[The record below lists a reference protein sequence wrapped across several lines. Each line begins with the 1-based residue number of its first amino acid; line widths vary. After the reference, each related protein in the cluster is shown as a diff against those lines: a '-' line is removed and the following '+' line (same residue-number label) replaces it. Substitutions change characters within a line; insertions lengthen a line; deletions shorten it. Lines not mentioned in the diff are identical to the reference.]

1 MKRMIVAGTAALAV
15 LLSGQAL
22 AQSAVEVELAPEQK
36 ARMKEYVVKEQI
48 APAQVRER
56 VTVGAVLPA
65 DVELRTAPSDW
76 GPCCARYRYVYA
88 ENRVVLVEPST
99 RQVVRIVD

>member
-1 MKRMIVAGTAALAV
+1 MKRTILAGTAALAV
-15 LLSGQAL
+15 LMSGQAL

-36 ARMKEYVVKEQI
+36 ARMKEYVIKERV
-48 APAQVRER
+48 APAPVKER

-65 DVELRTAPSDW
+65 NVELRTAPSDW

-88 ENRVVLVEPST
+88 DNHVLLVEPST
-99 RQVVRIVD
+99 REVVRIVD

>member
-1 MKRMIVAGTAALAV
+1 MKRTIIVGAAALAV
-15 LLSGQAL
+15 LMCGQAL
-22 AQSAVEVELAPEQK
+22 AQSAIEVELAPEQK
-36 ARMKEYVVKEQI
+36 ARMKDYVVKEQI

-56 VTVGAVLPA
+56 VAVGAVLPA

-88 ENRVVLVEPST
+88 QNRVVLVEPST
-99 RQVVRIVD
+99 RTVVRVVE

>member
-1 MKRMIVAGTAALAV
+1 MKRTIMAGATALAV

-22 AQSAVEVELAPEQK
+22 AQSVEVELAPEQK
-36 ARMKEYVVKEQI
+36 ARMKDYIVKERI

-56 VTVGAVLPA
+56 VKVGTVLPP

-88 ENRVVLVEPST
+88 ENHVLLVEPST
-99 RQVVRIVD
+99 REVVRIVD